1 MKTVD
6 SPRAELLSEVSDGQ
20 AEATRP
26 EPAESAA
33 DRSGPIGIG
42 IAILR
47 GARVL
52 IVDDEPDARELLVE
66 LLTPC
71 QASVVVASNA
81 SEALRAV
88 LEERPDAVISDI
100 GMPDEDGYALLQ
112 SIRSLPPERGGNVP
126 AMALTAF
133 GRNEDKERAYRAG
146 FDVHLTKP
154 VSPKDLCAALA
165 NLLFDAPTQRMAG

>member
-6 SPRAELLSEVSDGQ
+6 PPRAEFLSERSDSQ
-20 AEATRP
+20 TEATRP

-42 IAILR
+42 ILR

-81 SEALRAV
+81 SEALQAV
-88 LEERPDAVISDI
+88 LETRPDAVISDI
-100 GMPDEDGYALLQ
+100 GMPDEDGYALLR

-133 GRNEDKERAYRAG
+133 GRSEDKERAYRAG
-146 FDVHLTKP
+146 FDLHLTKP
-154 VSPKDLCAALA
+154 ISPKELCAALA
-165 NLLFDAPTQRMAG
+165 NLLFEAPTERMAG